1 MLAEPYKHL
10 RAQALQLN
18 AAEVGSADPTF
29 GVLMETGY
37 PEAVLSLLAL
47 ANGTASLYFSNG
59 GGIIGSG
66 QREGPAVAARSLVAF
81 AAHNL
86 RYLAETA
93 DYPLP
98 QPGRTRFYVL
108 TANGWFRRMHRSAS
122 LARIA
127 MCCRRCSMQLRDSSL
142 RYVPPMG
149 SVSDIAAKLCGGKSV

>member
-1 MLAEPYKHL
+1 VLAEPYKHL

-86 RYLAETA
+86 GYLAETA

-108 TANGWFRRMHRSAS
+108 TANGVVSADAPECEFGENRHVLS
-122 LARIA
+122 PLF
-127 MCCRRCSMQLRDSSL
+127 
-142 RYVPPMG
+142 Y
-149 SVSDIAAKLCGGKSV
+149 AAQGLITEIRTTDGIG